1 MYMVLNLDLA
11 NEICDEVS
19 REICLS
25 SICSIKAVY
34 LRQLN
39 TGNSLF
45 VISSSIDLFLQVG
58 DWDIDIV
65 VTRYYYYCCRQYRR
79 NIDGELMC
87 NLIYSLQKSHLK
99 TQHGEMGRAWLRQ
112 LMSRAEKLWFWST
125 ISTILADFLH

>member
-1 MYMVLNLDLA
+1 MYMAHELDLA

-45 VISSSIDLFLQVG
+45 VISSFIDLFLQVG
-58 DWDIDIV
+58 DW
-65 VTRYYYYCCRQYRR
+65 
-79 NIDGELMC
+79 NG
-87 NLIYSLQKSHLK
+87 
-99 TQHGEMGRAWLRQ
+99 
-112 LMSRAEKLWFWST
+112 
-125 ISTILADFLH
+125 ISSF

>member
-1 MYMVLNLDLA
+1 MIGKEYKRCKLIWGIIIWDDFGAKIWNFQVGLLDVDGTELDLA

-58 DWDIDIV
+58 DW
-65 VTRYYYYCCRQYRR
+65 
-79 NIDGELMC
+79 NG
-87 NLIYSLQKSHLK
+87 
-99 TQHGEMGRAWLRQ
+99 
-112 LMSRAEKLWFWST
+112 
-125 ISTILADFLH
+125 ISSF

>member
-1 MYMVLNLDLA
+1 MIASAVEVGSISSKGSLSGTILVRKYEIFKSASYMYMVLNLDLA

-58 DWDIDIV
+58 DW
-65 VTRYYYYCCRQYRR
+65 
-79 NIDGELMC
+79 NG
-87 NLIYSLQKSHLK
+87 
-99 TQHGEMGRAWLRQ
+99 
-112 LMSRAEKLWFWST
+112 
-125 ISTILADFLH
+125 ISS